1 MAHGTPMRSRFLTIP
16 SFLALS
22 LLSMAFSG
30 PSLAQRC
37 PRRLYL
43 GPALFRF
50 VTSGTP
56 SALAPGSRH
65 TRTLPRT
72 PAPSSRPTHSTIA
85 TRTIHARHSGHRA
98 AQRRWPPIPTIG
110 AANGTGLPNPQTKRP
125 EGGSRAERLEQCTRR
140 PPSSPFPRLWR
151 ARSRN
156 MAGMAP
162 ASQQKQST
170 ASRARRTA
178 DARVHRLH
186 SARKD
191 SRVASVFHATGSS
204 MHQHRGGPTL
214 AVRKKWAYVVGAST
228 VRLPSDRRRQPTRP
242 GSLHAAHRL
251 AAVNGLARL
260 DQRARVAHAK
270 KRVARPQLAA
280 HPGHVCD
287 LWKRPRCLP
296 ASCWEAADD
305 RPPARSGRLT
315 STAVIL
321 HENGQER
328 PR

>member
-228 VRLPSDRRRQPTRP
+228 VRLPSDRRRQQRDLAVCTPRTDWLRLMGWQDWTNARASPTRKNA
-242 GSLHAAHRL
+242 SLAHSWRRTPATSAICGNARAACLHRAGKQQTTAL
-251 AAVNGLARL
+251 LLVL
-260 DQRARVAHAK
+260 VAL
-270 KRVARPQLAA
+270 RQPL
-280 HPGHVCD
+280 
-287 LWKRPRCLP
+287 
-296 ASCWEAADD
+296 
-305 RPPARSGRLT
+305 
-315 STAVIL
+315 
-321 HENGQER
+321 
-328 PR
+328 